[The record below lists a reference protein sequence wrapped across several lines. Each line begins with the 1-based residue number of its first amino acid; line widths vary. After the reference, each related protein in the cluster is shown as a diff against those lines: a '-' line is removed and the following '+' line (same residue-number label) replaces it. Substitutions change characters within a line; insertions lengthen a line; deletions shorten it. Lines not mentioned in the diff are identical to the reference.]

1 MIDEQD
7 MATTTETVQTP
18 VMRAKFQINTIIP
31 AYGGG
36 ETLVM
41 NAVCGKPFDENGVSE
56 DNTYAKYSPAGSLS
70 LTVNNP
76 ALAGAFKVGEKYYL
90 DFTIADE

>member
-1 MIDEQD
+1 MSK
-7 MATTTETVQTP
+7 
-18 VMRAKFQINTIIP
+18 MRAKFQINTIIP
-31 AYGGG
+31 GYGGG

-90 DFTIADE
+90 DFTITDE